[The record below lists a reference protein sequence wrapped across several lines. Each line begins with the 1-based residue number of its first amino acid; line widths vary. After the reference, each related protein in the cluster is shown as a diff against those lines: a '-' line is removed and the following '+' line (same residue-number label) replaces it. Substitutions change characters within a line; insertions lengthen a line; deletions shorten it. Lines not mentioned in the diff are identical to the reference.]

1 MAVTG
6 PIALFDSGEGG
17 LTVLR
22 HLVERFPRERFL
34 YAADSS
40 HFPYGEK
47 SLSDVSRWFMAF
59 LDFFTEQGAR
69 AVVIACNTA
78 TAAALT
84 QAQTVSPVPVI
95 GVIRAAVVQAAA
107 LTRNRRIGVLS
118 TEATFRAALYPQEL
132 HAIDPRLQVVS
143 KPCPIL
149 VAMVENGDIDGT
161 HVEDRVHQCVD
172 PVLGQG
178 VDTLVLGCTHFPHM
192 RAVFNRVVGDR
203 AHIVDPGEEIAR
215 HLTSEIAM
223 VSGPGIL
230 TPISAWTTGDAA
242 RFSTIATKL
251 CPYIP
256 MVTRR
261 LSWHNDCLT
270 YPG

>member
-1 MAVTG
+1 MAVRG

-22 HLVERFPRERFL
+22 HLIERFPREHFL
-34 YAADSS
+34 YAADSF

-47 SLSDVSRWFMAF
+47 SLLDVSRWFMAF
-59 LDFFTEQGAR
+59 LEFFSEQGAR
-69 AVVIACNTA
+69 AVIIACNTA

-84 QAQTVSPVPVI
+84 QAQSISPVPVI
-95 GVIRAAVVQAAA
+95 GVIRAAVTQAAA
-107 LTRNRRIGVLS
+107 VSINRRIGVLS

-132 HAIDPRLQVVS
+132 RAIDPDLKVVS

-149 VAMVENGDIDGT
+149 VTMVENGDIDGT

-172 PVLGQG
+172 PVLDCG

-203 AHIVDPGEEIAR
+203 AQIVDPGEEIAR
-215 HLTSEIAM
+215 YLTSEIEMAD
-223 VSGPGIL
+223 GPGNL
-230 TPISAWTTGDAA
+230 RPVSAWTTGDAA
-242 RFSTIATKL
+242 RFAAIATKL

-261 LSWHNDCLT
+261 LYWANGSLT
-270 YPG
+270 NPN